1 MNFLKR
7 AISFASLLVVIAG
20 ANSIHASAVSTPET
34 IPTAFVS
41 EIKSEPTF
49 SSKIKKVAPRTGNSA
64 VDSAVNEW
72 LQGKFDLV
80 RGYMHESY
88 LEIHTSQ
95 NVDLGCGNVTGN
107 KVNVRSGPGT
117 DYRVLLQVNKGDT
130 AYVIGLNNQW
140 YKVICDG
147 RIGYISCDYL
157 NVSDNSV
164 NGTATAGIPLFF
176 IKDKDAI
183 STPNDTSALAN
194 QIISNAKKHIGTPYS
209 WGGSQPGGFDCSGFT
224 SYIMKQ
230 SGISLPR
237 STTEQYKVGS
247 YVEKSDLKP
256 GDLVFMANTYRSG
269 ISHVGIYVGNGCFIH
284 ASSSRG
290 ITIDD
295 LSESYYVEHYYGSR
309 RILN

>member
-7 AISFASLLVVIAG
+7 AISVASLLVVIAS
-20 ANSIHASAVSTPET
+20 ANSIQTFAVPTSET
-34 IPTAFVS
+34 TTAGMVTENNS
-41 EIKSEPTF
+41 GTSF
-49 SSKIKKVAPRTGNSA
+49 SSKIKKVAPRTGSANANS
-64 VDSAVNEW
+64 SVNEW

-95 NVDLGCGNVTGN
+95 NVDLGYGNVTGN

-117 DYRVLLQVNKGDT
+117 DYRVLLQVNKGDI
-130 AYVIGLNNQW
+130 AYVIGLNGQW
-140 YKVICDG
+140 YKAICNG
-147 RIGYISCDYL
+147 RIGYISRDYL
-157 NVSDNSV
+157 KISADAAEATSANNS
-164 NGTATAGIPLFF
+164 LFF

-183 STPNDTSALAN
+183 SSPNDTSALASE
-194 QIISNAKKHIGTPYS
+194 IIANAKKHIGTPYH

-224 SYIMKQ
+224 SYVMRQ

-237 STTEQYKVGS
+237 STTDQYKLGS

-295 LSESYYVEHYYGSR
+295 LSESYYVNHYYGSR
-309 RILN
+309 RVLN

>member
-1 MNFLKR
+1 MNFIKR
-7 AISFASLLVVIAG
+7 AISVASLLVVIAG
-20 ANSIHASAVSTPET
+20 VNAGHTSAVSPASALPE
-34 IPTAFVS
+34 S
-41 EIKSEPTF
+41 GNKIKSTVNSGF
-49 SSKIKKVAPRTGNSA
+49 MRVNSRNGSST
-64 VDSAVNEW
+64 VDNQINDL

-80 RGYMHESY
+80 RGYLHESY

-95 NVDLGCGNVTGN
+95 NVEMGNGNVTGN
-107 KVNVRSGPGT
+107 KVNVRSGPST

-130 AYVIGLNNQW
+130 AYVIGLIDNW
-140 YKVICDG
+140 YKVICNG

-157 NVSDNSV
+157 DLQQNTSS
-164 NGTATAGIPLFF
+164 GTASANPLFF
-176 IKDKDAI
+176 VKEKDAI
-183 STPNDTSALAN
+183 TSPNDTSALASE
-194 QIISNAKKHIGTPYS
+194 IIANAKQHIGTPYVY
-209 WGGSQPGGFDCSGFT
+209 GGNKPGGFDCSGFT

-284 ASSSRG
+284 ASSKRG
-290 ITIDD
+290 ITIND
-295 LSESYYVEHYYGSR
+295 LSESYYVQHYYGAR
-309 RILN
+309 RVLN